1 MQAAGPKLRWANAL
15 AREVE
20 RLERDNQRLKRQL
33 EKAARIIESKKA
45 CELLEIA
52 PPTGPEQQ
60 GELMSQAGK
69 TGAGGRCHGSLRGR
83 LFSSA
88 GCWPLPFA

>member
-1 MQAAGPKLRWANAL
+1 MSVMQAAGPELRWANAL

-60 GELMSQAGK
+60 GEEEN
-69 TGAGGRCHGSLRGR
+69 
-83 LFSSA
+83 
-88 GCWPLPFA
+88 

>member
-1 MQAAGPKLRWANAL
+1 
-15 AREVE
+15 
-20 RLERDNQRLKRQL
+20 
-33 EKAARIIESKKA
+33 
-45 CELLEIA
+45 LEIA